1 MKLSSLVEVVERVRA
16 VSKKSE
22 KIALLAGCL
31 SHAQGRETE
40 LAALYLSGLLAQG
53 RIGIGWR
60 LIEQA
65 MVDGDS
71 LGDGLTLL
79 ELDERLDA
87 IATEQGGGST
97 ERRIRALR
105 QLFQRM
111 AQAERGFVSA
121 LLVGEVRQGALE
133 GLVLDAIA
141 KAAQLPASQ
150 VRQAF
155 MFSEHIGSVAR
166 RALEEGAAGLA
177 RYSLELFKPVSPMLA
192 NSAEDVEEA
201 LSRLGGESAWEYKL
215 DGARI
220 QIHKGDGEVKI
231 FTRQLQDVTDRLPE
245 VVESARAFPVREMV
259 LEGEAIALRPDGR
272 PEPFQTTMRR
282 LGRKK
287 DVASLQQAIPLSSFY
302 FDCLYLSDAGSL
314 LILPYRERVAM
325 LSRIIPPGSLIPS
338 RVTADPAQAERFL
351 TQALDAGHEGLM
363 AKSLRAPYTA
373 GQRGANW
380 LKLKA
385 AVTLDLVILAVEWGH
400 GRRAGLL
407 SNLHLGARDAE
418 SGQFLMLGKTFKGL
432 TDEMLAWQTTELLKL
447 ETHRD
452 EWTVYVRPE
461 LVVEIAF
468 SGVQESPRYP
478 AGMALRFARVR
489 RYRPDKSPLEADT
502 LQTVRAHFER
512 TRA

>member
-1 MKLSSLVEVVERVRA
+1 MRLSKLVETVEAVRA
-16 VSKKSE
+16 ASKKTD
-22 KIALLAGCL
+22 KIALLAACL
-31 SHAQGRETE
+31 SRAQGRETE
-40 LAALYLSGLLAQG
+40 LAALYLSGLLPQG

-60 LIEQA
+60 LIEEA
-65 MVDGDS
+65 RVTEERAGEE
-71 LGDGLTLL
+71 LTLA

-87 IATEQGGGST
+87 IAADQGGGST
-97 ERRIRALR
+97 ERRVRALR
-105 QLFQRM
+105 HVFER
-111 AQAERGFVSA
+111 ATAAERRFLAA

-133 GLVLDAIA
+133 GLVVEAIA
-141 KAAQLPASQ
+141 KAARLPAVE

-155 MFSEHIGSVAR
+155 MFAKHIGSLAR

-201 LSRLGGESAWEYKL
+201 LSRLGESAWEYKL
-215 DGARI
+215 DGARM
-220 QIHKGDGEVKI
+220 QVHKGDGDVKI

-245 VVESARAFPVREMV
+245 VVELARSFPTREMI

-272 PEPFQTTMRR
+272 PQPFQWTMRR

-287 DVASLQQAIPLSSFY
+287 DAASLRHEMPLSSFY
-302 FDCLYLSDAGSL
+302 FDCLYLAEEGSL
-314 LILPYRERVAM
+314 LARPYQERTAALARVVPHANV
-325 LSRIIPPGSLIPS
+325 IPNI
-338 RVTADPAQAERFL
+338 VTAEPAQAERFL

-363 AKSLRAPYTA
+363 AKSLTASYTA
-373 GQRGANW
+373 GQRGAHW

-407 SNLHLGARDAE
+407 SNLHLGARDVE
-418 SGQFLMLGKTFKGL
+418 SGQFVMLGKTFKGL
-432 TDEMLAWQTTELLKL
+432 TDDMLAWQTEQLLKL

-452 EWTVYVRPE
+452 QWTVYVRPQ

-478 AGMALRFARVR
+478 AGMALRFARVK
-489 RYRPDKSPLEADT
+489 RYRPDKSPFEADT
-502 LQTVRAHFER
+502 LQTVKAHFEQSR
-512 TRA
+512 L